1 MPSQKMENQLRMA
14 LELPESVRQ
23 ETLDLDTGFS
33 ETEDTWTVIV
43 RYVGNIDR
51 LEAAGVIIEKLLGGY
66 AVAVLPA
73 VLVDSFVA

>member
-33 ETEDTWTVIV
+33 ETEDTGKGW
-43 RYVGNIDR
+43 G
-51 LEAAGVIIEKLLGGY
+51 K
-66 AVAVLPA
+66 
-73 VLVDSFVA
+73 